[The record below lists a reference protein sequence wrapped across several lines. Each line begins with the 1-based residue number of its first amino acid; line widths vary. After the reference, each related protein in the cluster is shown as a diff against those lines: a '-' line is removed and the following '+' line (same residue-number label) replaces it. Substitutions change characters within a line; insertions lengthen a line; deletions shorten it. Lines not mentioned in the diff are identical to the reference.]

1 MNFTILKNSVSRWFS
16 IDVGKRSD
24 IELHIYSDASNAA
37 YGAVAYIKSITSD
50 KPVFVLSKAKSYS
63 IKEKTLAP
71 SRLELETA
79 VTAVRLSSL
88 KFSIFNLTE
97 SSFW

>member
-16 IDVGKRSD
+16 IDVGKKSD

-37 YGAVAYIKSITSD
+37 YCAVAYFKSITSD
-50 KPVFVLSKAKSYS
+50 KPVFLLSKAKLYP
-63 IKEKTLAP
+63 IKEKTLATP
-71 SRLELETA
+71 RLELETA
-79 VTAVRLSSL
+79 VTAVRLSAL
-88 KFSIFNLTE
+88 KFWTFNLTV